1 MRTQVI
7 IEDHV
12 LPQLLTSAIEAYEV
26 THRTVGRPVDRRSL
40 LADGAGLL
48 RQAHLQ
54 EGTGG

>member
-26 THRTVGRPVDRRSL
+26 SHKAHERGRVNKKAGNLWVAVGVRITS
-40 LADGAGLL
+40 A
-48 RQAHLQ
+48 
-54 EGTGG
+54 